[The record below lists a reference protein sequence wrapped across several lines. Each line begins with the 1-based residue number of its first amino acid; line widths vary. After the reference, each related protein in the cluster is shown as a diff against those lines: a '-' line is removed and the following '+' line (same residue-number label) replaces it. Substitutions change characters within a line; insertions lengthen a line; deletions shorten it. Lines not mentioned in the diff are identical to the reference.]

1 MEYIHS
7 QVAHNYVSWST
18 CIVYKLTYSQIFE
31 PLTKIKAYHLNTTVL
46 LNLGGITRVHIDK
59 HLVIEMSHLVDLLLI
74 IEYTPKTCSSDPL
87 DGH

>member
-1 MEYIHS
+1 MIYTHS
-7 QVAHNYVSWST
+7 QVAHDYVSWST
-18 CIVYKLTYSQIFE
+18 CVVYKLTHSQIFE
-31 PLTKIKAYHLNTTVL
+31 PLTMIKAYHLNTTVL

-59 HLVIEMSHLVDLLLI
+59 HLVIEMSHLVDLFII